1 MLLLFSMALEQCLTG
16 LFSSLSSMTQPDF
29 AVVSFPDFVFLFLFF
44 TIGLILIMAIQN
56 LFISFSSP
64 NFLMGLIDFLPENKH
79 GQEQLV
85 FDFFL
90 ISNMGCLRHS
100 EKVECWVQ

>member
-29 AVVSFPDFVFLFLFF
+29 AVVSFPDFFVFFVFYNRVDSNHGH
-44 TIGLILIMAIQN
+44 TKCVHLI
-56 LFISFSSP
+56 FIP
-64 NFLMGLIDFLPENKH
+64 YFLMGLIDFLPKNKH

-85 FDFFL
+85 F
-90 ISNMGCLRHS
+90 
-100 EKVECWVQ
+100 